1 MNQMLRRDFFKTAA
15 AAAAA
20 AALPKYSMANLA
32 ADQRLK
38 IAIVGCGRSGFNAA
52 KTLMEIDDEISIT
65 SLADAFEDC
74 AISLHKRLSDISSS
88 RGEFALNKYAV
99 KQDTIFTGLDCCQKA
114 LQTNPDIIVL
124 ATPPVFR
131 PDEVKAA
138 VAKNVHIFMEKPVCV
153 DPVQAR
159 RMYALAKEAE
169 AKKLTVISGVQ
180 RRYHAG
186 YREAVK
192 RLQDGQIGEILGAQC
207 FWMLP
212 HFDGMDLKTP
222 PDADPEQ
229 LEYQLRNWGLFTWT
243 CGDHIVEQQVHNLDV
258 INWALNRDPK
268 FVNGIGG
275 RALSLPM
282 PQYGNRFSHFSIDY
296 DYGADVHLQSVCR
309 QEPSTSHLVLERI
322 FGTKGVFETNL
333 FSGQQIRGE
342 NNWIAGESPDP
353 AIEMH
358 RTLLKSVR
366 NGEAVNTMKTMTD
379 SSMLAIAG
387 RLSAYSGLRFK
398 YKWAKLRSKESLFDG
413 KLEFGKKPIAPLPVP
428 GEYKLV

>member
-1 MNQMLRRDFFKTAA
+1 MPSREFLKPAA
-15 AAAAA
+15 AAATA

-32 ADQRLK
+32 SDQRLK
-38 IAIVGCGRSGFNAA
+38 IAVVGCGRSGFNAA
-52 KTLMEIDDEISIT
+52 KTLMEIDDQISIVA
-65 SLADAFEDC
+65 LADAFEDC
-74 AISLHKRLSDISSS
+74 ALALHKRLSDISSA
-88 RGEFALNKYAV
+88 RGEFASGKYKV
-99 KQDTIFTGLDCCQKA
+99 CRDTIFTGLDCCKQA
-114 LQTNPDIIVL
+114 LETQPDIIVL

-131 PDEVKAA
+131 PQEVKAA
-138 VAKNVHIFMEKPVCV
+138 VDANVHIFMEKPVCV

-159 RMYALAKEAE
+159 QMYALAQESQ

-258 INWALNRDPK
+258 INWAFGREPE
-268 FVNGIGG
+268 FVNGVGG

-282 PQYGNRFSHFSIDY
+282 PQYGNRFSHFSIDF
-296 DYGADVHLQSVCR
+296 DFGNDVHLQSVCR
-309 QEPSTSHLVLERI
+309 QEPSTSHFVLERI

-342 NNWIAGESPDP
+342 NNWVAGESPDP
-353 AIEMH
+353 ALEMH

-366 NGEAVNTMKTMTD
+366 NGEAVNTMKAMTD

-398 YKWAKLRSKESLFDG
+398 YKWAKLRSKESLLNE
-413 KLEFGKKPIAPLPVP
+413 KLEFGKKTIAPLPVP